1 MRMSGLCKVEMSGFI
16 PSGRRDGN
24 GADRVERERT
34 GAVEG
39 AATSGRRA
47 SEAGRSSPAAT
58 ADRSSRASFARAAAQ
73 RRRSGIVHRLRG
85 CRSNRKISEAVRQRV
100 VRELGRARY
109 AGFAPTLAAEHLAR
123 QGIVVSRETLRS
135 WMSAAELWQTR
146 RRRGKPVHVW
156 RPRRSSFGELVMMDS
171 SPFRWLEERGPAC
184 HLIAM
189 IDDATSRVRGRLV
202 KHDSTEENL
211 RTLRGWLERYGRPL
225 ALYTDKN
232 SLFVTTRSTQRHEQL
247 QDTPRAHAVRPR
259 AGGTG
264 HRVDRG
270 PFAAGQGTRRAAVR
284 HAARPAGERNA
295 SGGNRYAGRGQSLP
309 GNHLLAL
316 LEKRF
321 TVRAAQGRDAH
332 RRLERE
338 HRLEQILSVRV
349 ERDGGLRSHGGLE
362 RPAMGPAARR
372 GLRRTARR
380 SRRNRKAARRHAL
393 AALPRPLP
401 AAALLSGS
409 AAIRKSFRPTASRT
423 CGSQTKTPNPNQN
436 PLQPASRSSLA

>member
-1 MRMSGLCKVEMSGFI
+1 METERIELSA
-16 PSGRRDGN
+16 R
-24 GADRVERERT
+24 ERERLKVLQQ
-34 GAVEG
+34 VEEG
-39 AATSGRRA
+39 HLKQVEAARRLRLTDRHVRRLQERLR
-47 SEAGRSSPAAT
+47 SEG
-58 ADRSSRASFARAAAQ
+58 DR
-73 RRRSGIVHRLRG
+73 GIVHRLRG

-202 KHDSTEENL
+202 EHDSTEENL

-247 QDTPRAHAVRPR
+247 QDTPPRARSSAARWRNWTSSGSRPIRRRPR
-259 AGGTG
+259 DASSGCSARCKTG
-264 HRVDRG
+264 W
-270 PFAAGQGTRRAAVR
+270 
-284 HAARPAGERNA
+284 
-295 SGGNRYAGRGQSLP
+295 
-309 GNHLLAL
+309 
-316 LEKRF
+316 
-321 TVRAAQGRDAH
+321 
-332 RRLERE
+332 
-338 HRLEQILSVRV
+338 
-349 ERDGGLRSHGGLE
+349 
-362 RPAMGPAARR
+362 
-372 GLRRTARR
+372 
-380 SRRNRKAARRHAL
+380 
-393 AALPRPLP
+393 
-401 AAALLSGS
+401 
-409 AAIRKSFRPTASRT
+409 
-423 CGSQTKTPNPNQN
+423 
-436 PLQPASRSSLA
+436 